1 MINMLVALAALG
13 ALGIA
18 IITYGR
24 ERSLRDSLREAQ
36 RRLYLAQA
44 RLNELEN
51 TVQRELQALRAVM
64 RRQSGG
70 PIFEPTMRIA
80 DAVALDPRVRDVL
93 AQFHLG
99 GCSSCAINEEH
110 TIAQAA
116 ASYGVDL
123 AHLMASLESLGS
135 GQVLQPQ
142 GVRHGRLLQ
151 LEVL

>member
-1 MINMLVALAALG
+1 MINVLVALVALG

-18 IITYGR
+18 MITYGR
-24 ERSLRDSLREAQ
+24 ERSLRGSLREAQ

-51 TVQRELQALRAVM
+51 AFQKELHALRAAM

-70 PIFEPTMRIA
+70 PVFEPTMRIA
-80 DAVALDPRVRDVL
+80 DAIAIDPRVRGVL

-99 GCSSCAINEEH
+99 GCSSCAINEED

-123 AHLMASLESLGS
+123 AHLMATLESLGS
-135 GQVLQPQ
+135 GQVPQ
-142 GVRHGRLLQ
+142 QQSVRHGRLLQ

>member
-1 MINMLVALAALG
+1 MINVLVALAALG
-13 ALGIA
+13 AMGIA

-24 ERSLRDSLREAQ
+24 ERSLRESLREAQ

-51 TVQRELQALRAVM
+51 TVQKELRALRAVM

-80 DAVALDPRVRDVL
+80 DAIAIDPRVRDVL

-99 GCSSCAINEEH
+99 GCSACAVDEEH

-123 AHLMASLESLGS
+123 AHLMATLESLGS
-135 GQVLQPQ
+135 VQGLQPQ
-142 GVRHGRLLQ
+142 GIRRGRPLQ
-151 LEVL
+151 LEVF